1 MVGTVEE
8 ITFSFV
14 SVRLRDLRRLILPVT
29 YFLERPFTNWTR
41 TSAESLT
48 SFSLVLSLDASLA
61 AIRKQVDTILHAAP
75 LWKGGKWEVMISEL
89 GESSMV
95 VRITLGAPDPEMA
108 FQLKSHVQERILDYL
123 NRFKK
128 GSLIGAVADPKPPME
143 LAQTTNPPK
152 LDPAR
157 PASQAELRGRGL
169 AEDDQAGPLEPHD
182 ALGVVVRHKVAEG
195 TGAKSGDGAGI
206 QQGDAFSG

>member
-1 MVGTVEE
+1 M
-8 ITFSFV
+8 
-14 SVRLRDLRRLILPVT
+14 
-29 YFLERPFTNWTR
+29 
-41 TSAESLT
+41 
-48 SFSLVLSLDASLA
+48 
-61 AIRKQVDTILHAAP
+61 DTILHADP

-123 NRFKK
+123 NQFKK

-143 LAQTTNPPK
+143 LAETANPPK

-157 PASQAELRGRGL
+157 PASQTELRGMGL
-169 AEDDQAGPLEPHD
+169 AEDDQAGPIEPHD
-182 ALGVVVRHKVAEG
+182 HLGVAVRPKVAEG
-195 TGAKSGDGAGI
+195 AGATSGDGAGV
-206 QQGDAFSG
+206 QRADAFSR